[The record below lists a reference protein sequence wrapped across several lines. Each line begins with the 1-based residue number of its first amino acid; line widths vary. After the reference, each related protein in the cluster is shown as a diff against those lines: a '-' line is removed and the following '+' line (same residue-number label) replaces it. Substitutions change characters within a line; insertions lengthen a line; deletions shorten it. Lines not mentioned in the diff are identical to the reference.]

1 MSAAKNLLLLI
12 MIAAVTLG
20 SLVFF
25 ILHHEKGDRRVV
37 FELQDTD
44 GNDVS
49 QDNLIGKWSII
60 TFGFTS
66 CPDICPAHAVQ
77 IAKSLRVISRT
88 NTAVPVQALFISVD
102 YERDTPEA
110 LDRYLKY
117 FHSGYIGYL
126 GSERQ
131 LNLAVESF
139 DGFYSVSKGGN
150 SDPQEVSV
158 THSSLIY
165 ITDPYGRIV
174 KQLPFGVT
182 GEQIATEV
190 GALL

>member
-37 FELQDTD
+37 FEL
-44 GNDVS
+44 
-49 QDNLIGKWSII
+49 
-60 TFGFTS
+60 FGFTS